1 MVGLAHVDK
10 RALFPFH
17 VDATKLS
24 HMLRIE
30 FEALSGALANIS
42 ASDAERCVPPPP
54 PRRRRH
60 PAAAA
65 TPPATALPSHAA
77 RSTVQSS
84 TPPPSGSLL
93 SSRRST
99 KRTSTRSK

>member
-54 PRRRRH
+54 PPRRRH
-60 PAAAA
+60 P
-65 TPPATALPSHAA
+65 THQRPAVPLLEPSPFTHAA
-77 RSTVQSS
+77 R
-84 TPPPSGSLL
+84 PFNP
-93 SSRRST
+93 
-99 KRTSTRSK
+99 